1 MANPVAALATTRRS
15 EQFKRAT
22 CSAVTMIEC
31 AMIGLA
37 LWSAH
42 ASVFT
47 AVGLAFAAG
56 MTLVIL
62 FMLIVEKSDDTRVV
76 DQPAVAVAPSVV
88 DSAAVASPPA
98 SRTAPAKPAVEEE
111 PPKIIGNGP
120 LPIENANGSL
130 PLEHEP
136 PVAAAR

>member
-1 MANPVAALATTRRS
+1 MIKRS

-22 CSAVTMIEC
+22 CSIVTMIEC

-47 AVGLAFAAG
+47 AVGLSFAAG

-62 FMLIVEKSDDTRVV
+62 FMLIVEKSEDFRLV
-76 DQPAVAVAPSVV
+76 DQPAVAVAPNVV
-88 DSAAVASPPA
+88 AGTATAS
-98 SRTAPAKPAVEEE
+98 TAPAIAAPVEET
-111 PPKIIGNGP
+111 PKTIGNGS
-120 LPIENANGSL
+120 LPVENVNGSL

>member
-1 MANPVAALATTRRS
+1 MTNPVVALATTKRS

-62 FMLIVEKSDDTRVV
+62 FMLIVEKSEAIRVA
-76 DQPAVAVAPSVV
+76 DQPAVAVAPS
-88 DSAAVASPPA
+88 AAVSEAA
-98 SRTAPAKPAVEEE
+98 VTTAPAKPAVEEE
-111 PPKIIGNGP
+111 DTPKIIGNGP
-120 LPIENANGSL
+120 LPVENANGSL

-136 PVAAAR
+136 PVVAAR

>member
-1 MANPVAALATTRRS
+1 
-15 EQFKRAT
+15 
-22 CSAVTMIEC
+22 MIEC

-62 FMLIVEKSDDTRVV
+62 FMLIVEKSGDVRPV
-76 DQPAVAVAPSVV
+76 DQPAVAVAPS
-88 DSAAVASPPA
+88 AVASEA
-98 SRTAPAKPAVEEE
+98 AVSTAPAKPVAEGES
-111 PPKIIGNGP
+111 PKIRGNGS
-120 LPIENANGSL
+120 LPIENATGSL

-136 PVAAAR
+136 PVVAAR

>member
-1 MANPVAALATTRRS
+1 MTIAALATMKRS

-22 CSAVTMIEC
+22 CSVVTMIEC

-62 FMLIVEKSDDTRVV
+62 FMLIVEKSGDTRVA
-76 DQPAVAVAPSVV
+76 DQPMAAVAPS
-88 DSAAVASPPA
+88 AVASA
-98 SRTAPAKPAVEEE
+98 DIVSAAPVKPAVEEE
-111 PPKIIGNGP
+111 TPKTIGNGP

-136 PVAAAR
+136 PVVAAR

>member
-1 MANPVAALATTRRS
+1 MTNPVVALATTKRS

-62 FMLIVEKSDDTRVV
+62 FMLIVEKSEAIRVA
-76 DQPAVAVAPSVV
+76 DQPALAVAPS
-88 DSAAVASPPA
+88 AAVSEAA
-98 SRTAPAKPAVEEE
+98 VTAAPAKPAVEEE
-111 PPKIIGNGP
+111 MPKIIGNGP
-120 LPIENANGSL
+120 LPVENANGSL

-136 PVAAAR
+136 PVVAAR